1 MNLKKKKEVLAKR
14 RFRIRKKIIGTEQRP
29 RLTVHFSN
37 KHIYAQCINDASG
50 TTLCSLS
57 TLSKDFT
64 IKTTSPNIVTASALG
79 KDFGVKIKTAG
90 FDKVVFDRN
99 GRSFH
104 GAVKAFSDAAR
115 ESITF

>member
-1 MNLKKKKEVLAKR
+1 MNLKKKKQIIAKR
-14 RFRIRKKIIGTEQRP
+14 RWRIRKKIIGTAERP

-50 TTLCSLS
+50 TTLCALS

-64 IKTTSPNIVTASALG
+64 SSSTSPNIVTATTLG
-79 KDFGVKIKTAG
+79 RDFGIKIKSAG
-90 FDKVVFDRN
+90 FEKVVFDRN

-104 GAVKAFSDAAR
+104 GAVKAFADAAR

>member
-1 MNLKKKKEVLAKR
+1 MNLKKKKEILIKR
-14 RFRIRKKIIGTEQRP
+14 RWRIRKKIIGTEERP

-50 TTLCSLS
+50 YTLCSLS
-57 TLSKDFT
+57 TLSKDFVQ
-64 IKTTSPNIVTASALG
+64 KSTSPNIATATALG
-79 KDFGVKIKTAG
+79 KDFGAKVKAAG
-90 FDKVVFDRN
+90 FEKVVFDRN

-104 GAVKAFSDAAR
+104 GAVKAFAEAAR